1 MRTHIV
7 LASAAVLA
15 VLVGCEDVPATNPFD
30 PATPVSQQAQ
40 ARLEGTV
47 TLPEG
52 FGETNLADG
61 RVDLVDAAGEVALTS
76 GVADGT
82 YLFDAVNA
90 GAYLVRVIVPGLRVA
105 ERPVQ
110 LLRGETLRQPP
121 IALSAPSTE
130 DIDAL
135 FVVGVARLE
144 GAPEAG
150 HQGIFVEVQ
159 DTPYNALTARDGTFR
174 VQAPPGES
182 ASQGTG
188 SRRSASSSGRTR
200 PSSRC
205 PSPSSSSAS
214 PAASSDASACSPASR
229 IRPSSWPPT
238 SRSSPP
244 RARAKPS
251 SAPTPAPTAPSS
263 SPTSRRAPTRCASPR
278 GASSTR
284 CAGPTSRRAAPTIW
298 R

>member
-174 VQAPPGES
+174 VQAPPGE
-182 ASQGTG
+182 
-188 SRRSASSSGRTR
+188 RTVAVSFPGYGLETISVVVR
-200 PSSRC
+200 
-205 PSPSSSSAS
+205 
-214 PAASSDASACSPASR
+214 SDAPELTLPEPIVLVGQPGRILGRVRLQPGFEDPAQLM
-229 IRPSSWPPT
+229 
-238 SRSSPP
+238 
-244 RARAKPS
+244 
-251 SAPTPAPTAPSS
+251 
-263 SPTSRRAPTRCASPR
+263 
-278 GASSTR
+278 
-284 CAGPTSRRAAPTIW
+284 AADVALFATEGEG
-298 R
+298 